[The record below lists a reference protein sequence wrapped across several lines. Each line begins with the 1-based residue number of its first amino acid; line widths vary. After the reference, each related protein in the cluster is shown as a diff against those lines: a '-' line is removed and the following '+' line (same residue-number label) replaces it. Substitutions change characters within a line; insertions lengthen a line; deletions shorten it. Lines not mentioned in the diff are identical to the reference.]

1 MCKTEKQ
8 VITRN
13 VCPACCSKRIRQ
25 VGSELC
31 LPAILFPVER
41 STIGSVPSAAIKA
54 SVCAE
59 CSHIFLSE
67 IDIDFTE
74 QLYRKYYHLYPF
86 KGLETLNAF
95 YRDPFDRVADVFCQ
109 KGALSLLEI
118 GCEDVEQMR
127 YFIDLGYNCTAI
139 NPSIAQSHEV
149 QFINGFYGKKSI
161 PGVFDRIIARFN
173 LEHIVDMERFLV
185 EISANLK
192 ADGVAIIQVPN
203 AEYFLRLGILN
214 ILAHEHAHYFCR
226 NSLSLLM
233 SRHGFEIQYL
243 SRSSEPSLICAV
255 THLDRNQYL
264 PDSHF
269 LSSDSVIIEVCDFIR
284 GCESKINIYG
294 AGLSLTAILYS
305 PHFNNDW
312 FKKINLFDDNSTIQG
327 RLMPNT
333 PLEIRALNRDDLISN
348 SPVLLTLSEQYH
360 PAIIK
365 RLTELDPDLAI
376 HAITGHGFHR
386 V

>member
-1 MCKTEKQ
+1 M
-8 VITRN
+8 
-13 VCPACCSKRIRQ
+13 
-25 VGSELC
+25 GSEMH

-41 STIGSVPSAAIKA
+41 GSTGSVPSAAIKA

-67 IDIDFTE
+67 IDSDFTE

-95 YRDPFDRVADVFCQ
+95 YRDPFDRVANVFCQ
-109 KGALSLLEI
+109 KGPLSLLEI

-127 YFIDLGYNCTAI
+127 RFIDLGYNCTAI
-139 NPSIAQSHEV
+139 NPSIVESHEV
-149 QFINGFYGKKSI
+149 QFINGFYGIKSI

-173 LEHIVDMERFLV
+173 LEHIVDIERFLV
-185 EISANLK
+185 EISSNLK
-192 ADGVAIIQVPN
+192 DDGVAIIQVPN

-214 ILAHEHAHYFCR
+214 IFAHEHAHYFCR
-226 NSLSLLM
+226 TSLSLLM

-243 SRSSEPSLICAV
+243 SRSSEPSLICSV
-255 THLDRNQYL
+255 SHSGRNQYL
-264 PDSHF
+264 PDSH
-269 LSSDSVIIEVCDFIR
+269 LSIAGSVILEVCDFIR
-284 GCESKINIYG
+284 ACEGKINFYG

-305 PHFNNDW
+305 PHFDNDW
-312 FKKINLFDDNSTIQG
+312 FKKINLFDDNSAIHG

-348 SPVLLTLSEQYH
+348 SPVILTLSEQYH
-360 PAIIK
+360 PGIIK
-365 RLTELDPDLAI
+365 RLTEMDPDLAI
-376 HAITGHGFHR
+376 HSITGNGFHR
-386 V
+386 ARNRVKIPDGT